1 MHDNI
6 FPIIIIIVTY
16 VVVIRGWA
24 GLLVSSSSPSSPQ
37 VIGGF
42 LPSNHN
48 PPVKWF
54 GGHFGSFLGCF
65 FLDRSNLS

>member
-6 FPIIIIIVTY
+6 FPIIIIIITY

-42 LPSNHN
+42 HRPITIRL
-48 PPVKWF
+48 
-54 GGHFGSFLGCF
+54 
-65 FLDRSNLS
+65 

>member
-6 FPIIIIIVTY
+6 FPIIINIVTY

-42 LPSNHN
+42 YRPITIRL
-48 PPVKWF
+48 
-54 GGHFGSFLGCF
+54 
-65 FLDRSNLS
+65 